1 MGCCFSKK
9 RKTRPVAGASAFP
22 RRCEPENRDPP
33 SPEEETVK
41 EVLSETPNAKLRAEP
56 KPVGNAV
63 VPAADERLVE
73 KAKKKKQDSVVDAA
87 VSDLTGSCVSLSFAT
102 DERSEA
108 ASESSVAT
116 SSVAGPERSPGRKP
130 ESRRRPVS
138 ADLGP
143 ARRDRDRSAAAA
155 SSYGYGVRSRSARA
169 SASPPPPRHV
179 PRDRSVR
186 RSPSPVAKRASSEP
200 RRAASPTAPVVQ
212 RKPPVPARP
221 SGRVSPRRA
230 QEAASPPRPAS
241 PPEDDAVT
249 AASEPSIPDGSTG
262 GDVQGGRGGDVQGG
276 RGGDDGKESLENPLV
291 SLECFIFL

>member
-9 RKTRPVAGASAFP
+9 RKNRLSPGA
-22 RRCEPENRDPP
+22 RHWCEPEDRDPP

-41 EVLSETPNAKLRAEP
+41 EVLSETPSAKPRAEP
-56 KPVGNAV
+56 KLVANAA
-63 VPAADERLVE
+63 VPAAAERDAEE
-73 KAKKKKQDSVVDAA
+73 KAKNKHEVYSADDGA
-87 VSDLTGSCVSLSFAT
+87 VSNLGGSCCVSLSLAT

-130 ESRRRPVS
+130 SARRRPVS

-143 ARRDRDRSAAAA
+143 ARRERAA
-155 SSYGYGVRSRSARA
+155 SYGGVRSRSARA
-169 SASPPPPRHV
+169 SPSPPPRQV

-186 RSPSPVAKRASSEP
+186 RSPSPAAKRASSEH
-200 RRAASPTAPVVQ
+200 RRVVSPAAPVQ

-230 QEAASPPRPAS
+230 QEPPPPSVSPPPS
-241 PPEDDAVT
+241 SKTEDDDVT
-249 AASEPSIPDGSTG
+249 AASEQSVPEASAG
-262 GDVQGGRGGDVQGG
+262 GDGQPGRDG
-276 RGGDDGKESLENPLV
+276 DGKESLENPLV

>member
-9 RKTRPVAGASAFP
+9 RKTRPEAGATAFP
-22 RRCEPENRDPP
+22 RRCEPEDRDPP

-41 EVLSETPNAKLRAEP
+41 EVLSETPSAKPRAEP
-56 KPVGNAV
+56 KPVGNV
-63 VPAADERLVE
+63 VIVPAADERGVE
-73 KAKKKKQDSVVDAA
+73 KAKKKQDSVDAA
-87 VSDLTGSCVSLSFAT
+87 VSDLGSCVSLSLAT

-108 ASESSVAT
+108 ASESSAAT

-130 ESRRRPVS
+130 ARRRPVS

-143 ARRDRDRSAAAA
+143 ARRERDRAAAA
-155 SSYGYGVRSRSARA
+155 SSYGVRSRSARA

-186 RSPSPVAKRASSEP
+186 RSPSPAAKRPASEP
-200 RRAASPTAPVVQ
+200 RRAASPTAPVQVQ
-212 RKPPVPARP
+212 GKPPVPARP

-230 QEAASPPRPAS
+230 QEAATTPRPAS
-241 PPEDDAVT
+241 PPSLPEDDAVVT
-249 AASEPSIPDGSTG
+249 AASEPSVPDGSA
-262 GDVQGGRGGDVQGG
+262 GGDVQGG

>member
-41 EVLSETPNAKLRAEP
+41 EVLSETPSAKLRAEP

-63 VPAADERLVE
+63 VPAADERVVE

-130 ESRRRPVS
+130 ASRRRPVS

-155 SSYGYGVRSRSARA
+155 SSYGVRSRSARA

-186 RSPSPVAKRASSEP
+186 RSPSPAAKRHSSEP

-230 QEAASPPRPAS
+230 QEAATPPRPAS
-241 PPEDDAVT
+241 PPEDDDAVT
-249 AASEPSIPDGSTG
+249 AACEPSIPDGST
-262 GDVQGGRGGDVQGG
+262 GGDVQGG

>member
-9 RKTRPVAGASAFP
+9 RKNRPAGGAAAFAS
-22 RRCEPENRDPP
+22 RCAPEDRDPP

-41 EVLSETPNAKLRAEP
+41 EVLSETPSAKPRAEP
-56 KPVGNAV
+56 KPLGNAA
-63 VPAADERLVE
+63 VPAADEEDEERQVE
-73 KAKKKKQDSVVDAA
+73 KAKKQDSADAA
-87 VSDLTGSCVSLSFAT
+87 VSDLGSCVSLSFAT

-130 ESRRRPVS
+130 PTRTRRRPVS

-143 ARRDRDRSAAAA
+143 PRRDRAVVA
-155 SSYGYGVRSRSARA
+155 SYGVRSRSARA
-169 SASPPPPRHV
+169 SASPPP
-179 PRDRSVR
+179 RDRSVR
-186 RSPSPVAKRASSEP
+186 RSPSPAAKRPSSEH
-200 RRAASPTAPVVQ
+200 RRAASPAAPAQ

-230 QEAASPPRPAS
+230 QEATPPRPVS
-241 PPEDDAVT
+241 PPSPPQPEDDAVT
-249 AASEPSIPDGSTG
+249 AASEPAAVPDGSQG
-262 GDVQGGRGGDVQGG
+262 GEPQGGRGV
-276 RGGDDGKESLENPLV
+276 DGKESLENPLV

>member
-22 RRCEPENRDPP
+22 RRCEREDRDPP

-41 EVLSETPNAKLRAEP
+41 EVLSETPSAKLRAEP
-56 KPVGNAV
+56 KPIGNNVV
-63 VPAADERLVE
+63 VPAADEREVE
-73 KAKKKKQDSVVDAA
+73 KAKKKQDSVDAA
-87 VSDLTGSCVSLSFAT
+87 VSVSDLGSCVSLSLAT

-108 ASESSVAT
+108 ASEWSVAT

-130 ESRRRPVS
+130 ARRRPVS

-143 ARRDRDRSAAAA
+143 ARRERDRAAAAAA
-155 SSYGYGVRSRSARA
+155 SYGVRSRRARA

-186 RSPSPVAKRASSEP
+186 RSPSPAAKRAASEP
-200 RRAASPTAPVVQ
+200 RRAASPTAPVQAQ

-221 SGRVSPRRA
+221 SGRVSARRAA
-230 QEAASPPRPAS
+230 QEAATPPRPAS
-241 PPEDDAVT
+241 PQEDDAVT
-249 AASEPSIPDGSTG
+249 AASEPSVPDGSA
-262 GDVQGGRGGDVQGG
+262 GGDVQGG